1 MTDPEEKPAKPRRK
15 KTASPDPAAAPR
27 PRGRPRKKADPAA
40 VEPPETPKP
49 IAPAASELPDYELDE
64 PKRRA
69 HHWLLDQIAD
79 IRVRIVLGL
88 VALGFI
94 AWLAAPPLYREIKA
108 RRALHLMEKSEAAA
122 SNGKIEES
130 INTMRQAVLMA
141 PGNEEVFRRVRV
153 LNASFGDPA
162 SLNAIAATMMDGQA
176 NTDEILVVAEQ
187 SIKSGQK
194 TLART
199 AVDKLA
205 TAASP
210 RKTVAEIKLLDA
222 EGRRSEALAL
232 AKKSLAGLE
241 PADAD
246 KIKLATAE
254 VMLADD
260 PATSQTLLLE
270 LAAKPSPEGLAAARI
285 LANHQLS
292 KPKAAGLTPSKAAD
306 ILAAHPLKSPD
317 DLLLSADLRILEDPS
332 SKRTVISEL
341 KKQRAKAPDADA
353 LAFARWLNRRMAH
366 SDTIEFV
373 GRERAIGSQDWLLV
387 YLDALAAQNQW
398 SDVFNILDAE
408 QVAGLSESIRL
419 LFLARSA
426 SESGEKEK
434 ADAAWDE
441 MQTGLAFE
449 KPEVAAFVAS
459 YAMRVGERDQA
470 LRAYTTMSNRKE
482 TALEG
487 YLGLIRCWPSNAP
500 ASELLPVYTDFVETF
515 PAISEAHTDLAYL
528 KLLTK
533 TATRRTAAEALEI
546 YNKQPSSLAA
556 ISVAALG
563 MLRTGDFARAD
574 ALYNGKVIA
583 WSTAPAPWKNIRA
596 AVLHSLGRKDEAE
609 SLLSG
614 VDRNTLRP
622 EERAL
627 LPAEEP
633 ANFQP

>member
-199 AVDKLA
+199 AVDKLT

-260 PATSQTLLLE
+260 PATSQTLLLG

-292 KPKAAGLTPSKAAD
+292 KPKTAGLTPSKAAD

-317 DLLLSADLRILEDPS
+317 DLLLAADLRILEDPS